1 MGIKTV
7 TNFGK
12 FSTHTFVSLVFLF
25 WASFAMAEEESDGLS
40 FDGLKALQETNVH
53 MAYIDPEADFSVFTS
68 VAILEPHV
76 TFRSN
81 WRRDQGRGRS
91 RNRVSNS
98 DMDRIKRD
106 VAALFKDEFTNRL
119 ESRGFDVVNYSGE
132 DVLVLRP
139 AIIDLDVS
147 APDTMSGGRSR
158 TYTASVGAAT
168 LYIELF
174 DSTSGAIVGRAAD
187 RRSARNGGGFATR
200 ANRVT
205 NRAAASREFRVWAD
219 KLIDFLES
227 HYIEASSEAEEP

>member
-1 MGIKTV
+1 MSNSG
-7 TNFGK
+7 NF
-12 FSTHTFVSLVFLF
+12 TLRTFVSLVFF
-25 WASFAMAEEESDGLS
+25 FSASMAMAEEESDGLS
-40 FDGLKALQETNVH
+40 FDGLKALEETRVA
-53 MAYIDPEADFSVFTS
+53 MAYIDPEADFSVFTRVS
-68 VAILEPHV
+68 ILEPHV
-76 TFRSN
+76 AFRSN
-81 WRRDQGRGRS
+81 WRRNQNRS
-91 RNRVSNS
+91 RSSRRVSTS

-106 VAALFKDEFTNRL
+106 VGALFKDEFTSRL
-119 ESRGFDVVNYSGE
+119 ESRGFEVVNYADE

-147 APDTMSGGRSR
+147 APDTMSGSRSR

-187 RRSARNGGGFATR
+187 RRTARNGAGFATR

-227 HYIEASSEAEEP
+227 HYIETPNEVEAP